1 MDAKEIIARRV
12 AQEIRPGML
21 VNLGIWTLPDAG
33 GNTLAQNVQP
43 Q

>member
-1 MDAKEIIARRV
+1 MLVLAAV
-12 AQEIRPGML
+12 ML

-33 GNTLAQNVQP
+33 GNTLAQNTQP